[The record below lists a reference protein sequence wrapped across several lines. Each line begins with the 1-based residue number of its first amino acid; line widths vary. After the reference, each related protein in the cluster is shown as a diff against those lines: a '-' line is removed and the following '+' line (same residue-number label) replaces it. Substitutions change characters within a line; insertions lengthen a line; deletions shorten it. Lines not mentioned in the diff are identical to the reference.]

1 MLRNTSGYIQDIYAT
16 ILLMKKN
23 TPKELLKTKDGRKE
37 AQPTPGKPS
46 VDGKTAQGEVELLAK
61 QPAGFTP
68 ISSGFTKM
76 IAEEIVRGLTSF
88 GKFTTS
94 FRHEPDLGSKK
105 AEEKMPD
112 LGDHPVLVDTSILI
126 DGRILPIVNSGFLT
140 GTLLIPQFVL
150 GEVQHI
156 ADSSDSLR
164 RAKGRRG
171 LDIAGKL
178 KWQRA
183 NQLLKVKFVSD
194 DMPDV
199 KEVDHKLVALVK
211 KWHAVPGGKHIRLLT
226 VDFNL
231 AHLARAQGVA
241 VLNVVDMAQ
250 ALKLTLV
257 PGEELT
263 LKIAHEGKERS
274 QGVGYLGD
282 GTMVVVDDAKD
293 KVGMDI
299 AVVVTKIHQ
308 TPAGQLF
315 FARLK

>member
-1 MLRNTSGYIQDIYAT
+1 MSV
-16 ILLMKKN
+16 MKKQ
-23 TPKELLKTKDGRKE
+23 KQSEAKAKTSPPTARQSIE
-37 AQPTPGKPS
+37 A
-46 VDGKTAQGEVELLAK
+46 
-61 QPAGFTP
+61 
-68 ISSGFTKM
+68 FTKPTTEFTRAL
-76 IAEEIVRGLTSF
+76 AEEIVKGLTSF
-88 GKFTTS
+88 GKLTTRPFARLQAPERS
-94 FRHEPDLGSKK
+94 DGGQARRDPAAEIDEEHPTDLG
-105 AEEKMPD
+105 E
-112 LGDHPVLVDTSILI
+112 HPILVDTSVLI
-126 DGRILPIVNSGFLT
+126 DGRILPIVNSGFLV
-140 GTLLIPQFVL
+140 GTLVIPQFVL

-308 TPAGQLF
+308 T
-315 FARLK
+315 

>member
-1 MLRNTSGYIQDIYAT
+1 
-16 ILLMKKN
+16 MKK
-23 TPKELLKTKDGRKE
+23 LKAK
-37 AQPTPGKPS
+37 QPQKTASVQAEPTASVQNQK
-46 VDGKTAQGEVELLAK
+46 VDGKTTEAVVELLAK
-61 QPAGFTP
+61 QPAGF
-68 ISSGFTKM
+68 FTKAL
-76 IAEEIVRGLTSF
+76 AEEIVKGLTSF
-88 GKFTTS
+88 SKFTTR
-94 FRHEPDLGSKK
+94 FRHEEAPPVG
-105 AEEKMPD
+105 EEKAPD
-112 LGDHPVLVDTSILI
+112 LGDHPVLVDTSVLV

-140 GTLLIPQFVL
+140 GTLLIPQFVM

-171 LDIAGKL
+171 LDVLGKL
-178 KWQRA
+178 KWQKA
-183 NQLLKVKFVSD
+183 NPLLKVKFISD
-194 DMPDV
+194 DLPEV
-199 KEVDHKLVALVK
+199 KEVDHKLIALAK
-211 KWHAVPGGKHIRLLT
+211 KWQKLAQGKYIRLLT

-231 AHLARAQGVA
+231 AHLARAQGVS
-241 VLNVVDMAQ
+241 VLNVVDIAQ

-257 PGEELT
+257 PGEELVI
-263 LKIAHEGKERS
+263 KIAHEGKERI

-299 AVVVTKIHQ
+299 TVVVTKIHQ